1 MAYRRKSWR
10 EKLHDEKGLPKIVE
24 LKGNM
29 VRVWGEGTMVVPS
42 PKDVDVLMRQV
53 PKGRLTTV
61 NALREVLAA
70 RHGADKACPIV
81 TGLSTVIAARAAA
94 EDEAGG
100 KTRITPYW
108 RTLKSGGELNPKYP
122 GGVEAQ
128 AARLSAEGHTVIQKG
143 RKCRVADYQ
152 RRLARL

>member
-1 MAYRRKSWR
+1 VAYRRKSWR
-10 EKLHDEKGLPKIVE
+10 EKLQDEKGLPKIVE

-29 VRVWGEGTMVVPS
+29 VKVWGEGTMVVPR
-42 PKDVDVLMRQV
+42 PRDVAELMRKV

-61 NALREVLAA
+61 NALRETLAA
-70 RHGADKACPIV
+70 RHGADKTCPIV

-94 EDEAGG
+94 EDEADG
-100 KTRITPYW
+100 KKRITPYW

-122 GGVEAQ
+122 GGIEAQ
-128 AARLSAEGHTVIQKG
+128 AARLAAEGHSVVQKG
-143 RKCRVADYQ
+143 KKSRVVDFQ